1 MPGKKS
7 SAVDNEAI
15 ARKAYELWEAR
26 GYPHGDPEH
35 DWYEAERHLRS
46 QTNGDK
52 PAKAAKKL
60 AAGKSSSRKSAK
72 KAK

>member
-35 DWYEAERHLRS
+35 DWYEAERHLRAGES
-46 QTNGDK
+46 TNGK
-52 PAKAAKKL
+52 KAPKRKAAAKKPT
-60 AAGKSSSRKSAK
+60 AK
-72 KAK
+72 KADKRQK